1 MMYTFFVLDY
11 DGTYDNEF
19 DEYDSLGVC
28 PSVYAI
34 DINRQL
40 DVEKLAKKSHDLFH
54 GQVYKYENQ
63 TIGDIFEEL
72 LRENKIDWL
81 YVGRLEITFKDRQVD
96 YLADYIPKVVV

>member
-1 MMYTFFVLDY
+1 MTYTFFVLDY

-19 DEYDSLGVC
+19 DTLGVC

-34 DINRQL
+34 DINKQL
-40 DVEKLAKKSHDLFH
+40 DVERLAKKSHDLFH

-63 TIGDIFEEL
+63 TIGEIFEEL
-72 LRENKIDWL
+72 LRENNVNWL
-81 YVGRLEITFKDRQVD
+81 YVGHFEVPFKDRQVD